1 MILIADSGATKTDWL
16 INDINKSEIL
26 KTEGINPFH
35 QDENY
40 IRRIIET
47 DLLPQIEKENI
58 SEIYFYGAGCLPE
71 PAEKIINI
79 LQDFFNGTK
88 VHAYTDLMGA
98 ARALC
103 GKKPGIACILGT
115 GSNSCMY
122 DGKEIT
128 KNVSP
133 LGYILGDEG
142 SGAYLGKK
150 FIADCLKGQLPENI
164 KNDFLRNCGLTV
176 EDILRKV
183 YREPQANRFLA
194 SLTPYIY
201 NRKHEAQ
208 VKNFLCECFTD
219 FFERNVMKYDTSLE
233 ISFTGSVSW

>member
-1 MILIADSGATKTDWL
+1 MQDACL
-16 INDINKSEIL
+16 NQL
-26 KTEGINPFH
+26 KNH
-35 QDENY
+35 
-40 IRRIIET
+40 
-47 DLLPQIEKENI
+47 K
-58 SEIYFYGAGCLPE
+58 YFTG
-71 PAEKIINI
+71 
-79 LQDFFNGTK
+79 FFTGTK

-122 DGKEIT
+122 DGKDII

-142 SGAYLGKK
+142 SGAYLGKR

-164 KNDFLRNCGLTV
+164 KNDFLINCGLTV

-201 NRKHEAQ
+201 NIRHEAQ
-208 VKNFLCECFTD
+208 VKNFLYECFTD

-233 ISFTGSVSW
+233 ISFTGSVSWYFQEEIKETAKRLNLKTGKFIKEPIWGLKEFHNNQ